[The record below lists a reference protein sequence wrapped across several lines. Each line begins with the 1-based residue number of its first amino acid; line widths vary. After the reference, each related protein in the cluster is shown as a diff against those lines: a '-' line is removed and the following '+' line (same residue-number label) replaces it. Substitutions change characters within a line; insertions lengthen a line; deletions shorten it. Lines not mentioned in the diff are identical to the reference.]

1 MDYLEHWQEAA
12 GFLRDI
18 DEGRAAGRTLL
29 FCEIHWGA
37 ATHSIRAYAR
47 WRGWRVGKSQ
57 RLIELVDRII
67 SECGDASLQRRFAR
81 AGVLHSNFYN
91 GFLTAEQVAQNGP
104 VARSFA
110 ERVLA
115 LLPPDD
121 APPPPA

>member
-1 MDYLEHWQEAA
+1 MDYLEHRQEAA

-29 FCEIHWGA
+29 LCEIHWGA

-57 RLIELVDRII
+57 RLRGLVDRII
-67 SECGDASLQRRFAR
+67 NDCGDFALETGFNKAR
-81 AGVLHSNFYN
+81 MLHGHFYN
-91 GFLTAEQVAQNGP
+91 GFLTAKQVSDNQSD
-104 VARSFA
+104 VRDFA

-121 APPPPA
+121 APAPPA

>member
-1 MDYLEHWQEAA
+1 MDYREHRQEAA

-18 DEGRAAGRTLL
+18 YEGRAAGRTLL

-47 WRGWRVGKSQ
+47 WRGWRVSRSP
-57 RLIELVDRII
+57 RLRELVDRII
-67 SECGDASLQRRFAR
+67 DECGDSSLQERFAKAR
-81 AGVLHSNFYN
+81 VLHSNFYN
-91 GFLTAEQVAQNGP
+91 GFLTAEQVAENAP
-104 VARSFA
+104 EAHSFS

-121 APPPPA
+121 APAPPA